1 MSQSLTESTKWR
13 LKERV
18 GECLRQNAPQ
28 KLVVKEIARW
38 IMREYPAACRAKRER
53 SRGKL
58 DADKALLVQL
68 RQEIYADKPETLP
81 NVRRMED
88 SPKRYYWTESS
99 ADDEI
104 DYEEKDTSSP
114 EAAAEVKIK
123 EHDLYPKLSIFLKSE
138 LNLFSK
144 RIDEKQSTNS
154 RGPGGNEW
162 LYPDLVGMEALNERW
177 HREIRDCVRQ
187 IGDKRAKLW
196 SFEVKLY
203 LNNSNV
209 RRAFF
214 QAVSNSSW
222 ANFGYLV
229 ASEIDSGAM
238 QELRMLSSLHGI
250 GVIRLDVENPSE
262 SQIMIPARERDEI
275 DWDIANR
282 LAQANRNFLNCIKS
296 VRKFHQTGDVS
307 LKEWDAVKEGE

>member
-1 MSQSLTESTKWR
+1 M
-13 LKERV
+13 
-18 GECLRQNAPQ
+18 
-28 KLVVKEIARW
+28 
-38 IMREYPAACRAKRER
+38 
-53 SRGKL
+53 
-58 DADKALLVQL
+58 
-68 RQEIYADKPETLP
+68 
-81 NVRRMED
+81 
-88 SPKRYYWTESS
+88 
-99 ADDEI
+99 
-104 DYEEKDTSSP
+104 
-114 EAAAEVKIK
+114 
-123 EHDLYPKLSIFLKSE
+123 
-138 LNLFSK
+138 
-144 RIDEKQSTNS
+144 
-154 RGPGGNEW
+154 
-162 LYPDLVGMEALNERW
+162 
-177 HREIRDCVRQ
+177 
-187 IGDKRAKLW
+187 
-196 SFEVKLY
+196 
-203 LNNSNV
+203 

-307 LKEWDAVKEGE
+307 LKEWDAVPKD